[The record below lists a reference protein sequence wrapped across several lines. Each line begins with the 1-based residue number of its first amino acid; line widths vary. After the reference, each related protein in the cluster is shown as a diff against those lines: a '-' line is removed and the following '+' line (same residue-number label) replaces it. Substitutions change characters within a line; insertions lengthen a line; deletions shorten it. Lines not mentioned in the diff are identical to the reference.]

1 MKNIDKSIK
10 IIIIIAIVIVIN
22 LISIQ
27 LFTRIDITKGNRYS
41 ISSYSKNLVENL
53 DDKLT
58 IKGYFSKN
66 IPSPY
71 NKVRQQVK
79 DKLSE
84 YKAYANRYFQ
94 FEFVTPED
102 KQEFV
107 KKAKGYGIPQVR
119 VNAVEEDQAVI
130 KNVVMGLVI
139 MYEDRTETIP
149 VVEKTKNLEYDI
161 SSKINKLINKELPTV
176 GFLQG
181 HGEIDFAHGLKQ
193 VKKQLQ
199 ENYDLKAVN
208 LSESENALNNL
219 EVLVIAGTKEKIPL
233 EEKYKID
240 QFIMEGKKVLFL
252 VENVKAD
259 LQSRRPSAEFYKHNL
274 QDWFKNYGFNVKKD
288 LVYDRS
294 CKNIRV
300 QQMSGRT
307 RHISFMRYPFFTI
320 TKDLNKENMIVK
332 DLGQISLIFASSIDT
347 TLAAEKGVDISTLA
361 SSSQQS
367 GLQTGGLNISIQSAK
382 NLDYNKQNIPLVT
395 LLHGNFNSY
404 FTNLEIPDT
413 VNIDRSSML
422 RSSPENRIMVVGDA
436 EFLQKNFLD
445 KSNLIFFANSIDWLA
460 QEKGLIQIRSKEIS
474 APPLKEVKA
483 GVRNTIKFIIKFL
496 PTILLIIFAFIM
508 WQLKKKRYARI
519 RRYFP

>member
-1 MKNIDKSIK
+1 MKNTDKSVK
-10 IIIIIAIVIVIN
+10 TIIIVAIVVVVN

-27 LFTRIDITKGNRYS
+27 LFTRIDITRGNRYS
-41 ISSYSKNLVENL
+41 ISEYSKNLVENL

-107 KKAKGYGIPQVR
+107 KKARGYGIPQVR

-139 MYEDRTETIP
+139 MYEDRTETIQ
-149 VVEKTKNLEYDI
+149 VVENTENLEYNI

-181 HGEIDFAHGLKQ
+181 HGEINFANGLKQ
-193 VKKQLQ
+193 VKNQLQ

-208 LSESENALNNL
+208 LSESETALNDV
-219 EVLVIAGTKEKIPL
+219 EVLVVAGAKEEITL

-240 QFIMEGKKVLFL
+240 QFIMQGNKVLFL
-252 VENVKAD
+252 VENIEAD
-259 LQSRRPSAEFYKHNL
+259 LQSRRPNAKFYEHNL
-274 QDWFKNYGFNVKKD
+274 HDWFENYGFNVKKD
-288 LVYDRS
+288 LVYDQR
-294 CKNIRV
+294 CKNIQV
-300 QQMSGRT
+300 QQMSGNT
-307 RHISFMRYPFFTI
+307 RHISFMRYPFLPLVQN
-320 TKDLNKENMIVK
+320 LNKENMIVK
-332 DLGQISLIFASSIDT
+332 NLDQISLMFASSVDT
-347 TLAAEKGVDISTLA
+347 TLAKDKGLGITTLA
-361 SSSQQS
+361 TTSKNAGLQS
-367 GLQTGGLNISIQSAK
+367 GRLNIAIQGAQ
-382 NLDYNKQNIPLVT
+382 NLEYNKSNIPLAAIVK
-395 LLHGNFNSY
+395 GNFNSY
-404 FTNLEIPDT
+404 FTNKQIPDT
-413 VNIDRSSML
+413 VDIDNIGML
-422 RSSPENRIMVVGDA
+422 SSSPENRILVVGDA
-436 EFLQKNFLD
+436 QFLESQFLD

-474 APPLKEVKA
+474 APPLKEVNVGIK
-483 GVRNTIKFIIKFL
+483 NTIKFFIKFL
-496 PTILLIIFAFIM
+496 PTILIIILALIM
-508 WQLKKKRYARI
+508 WQIKKKRYARI
-519 RRYFP
+519 RRYYQ